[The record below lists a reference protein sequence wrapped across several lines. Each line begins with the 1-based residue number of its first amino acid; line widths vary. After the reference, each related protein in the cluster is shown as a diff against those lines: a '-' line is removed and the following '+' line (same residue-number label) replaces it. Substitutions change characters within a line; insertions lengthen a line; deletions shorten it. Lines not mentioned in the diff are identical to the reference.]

1 MANANKNLVKKT
13 YDEIKNAI
21 KKTRAKQ
28 KRENI
33 ILDIIFPIGI
43 LAYLIIFTLIAIVNK
58 SNSYGFVLTVCS
70 LIVTFCFEGYEWVYL
85 FKENKEKK
93 HSLMPCQL
101 SGALFMFFLIIILCL
116 PNKMST
122 FENFDNNNLLCAVS
136 VFIYVLLVT
145 IRKIIEDLKA

>member
-1 MANANKNLVKKT
+1 MANANKNLVKKMYT
-13 YDEIKNAI
+13 EIKNVI
-21 KKTRAKQ
+21 KKTKAKQ

-33 ILDIIFPIGI
+33 IADIFCSLVITV
-43 LAYLIIFTLIAIVNK
+43 YLFIFTLIAIVDK
-58 SNSYGFVLTVCS
+58 SNSYGFLLTICS

-101 SGALFMFFLIIILCL
+101 SSAIIILFLIIIIFL

-136 VFIYVLLVT
+136 IFIYVLLVT
-145 IRKIIEDLKA
+145 IRKIIEDLRA